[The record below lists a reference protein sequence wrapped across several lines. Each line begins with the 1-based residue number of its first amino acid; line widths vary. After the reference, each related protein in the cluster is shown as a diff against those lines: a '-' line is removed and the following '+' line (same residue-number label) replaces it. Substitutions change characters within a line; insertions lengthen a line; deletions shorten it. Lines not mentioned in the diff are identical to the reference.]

1 MINIAIDGPA
11 GAGKST
17 VAKAVAKELNIIYL
31 DTGAMYRATAYNA
44 IKNGIDVNDE
54 NKVREMLEN
63 LTMDVTYENGAQQ
76 IIVNGFNT
84 TPYLREHYM
93 SKAAS
98 DISAH
103 PCVRYKMVD
112 LQRELAKS
120 YDLVLDGRDIGTFVL
135 PNANCK
141 IFLVA
146 SPEERARRR
155 VAENKLKGQESD
167 FNTILEDIK
176 KRDYNDS
183 HRKVA
188 PLKKADDAVELETTT
203 MSIDE
208 VVAQVI
214 KIVKEKIQ

>member
-17 VAKAVAKELNIIYL
+17 VAKAVAKELNIVYL

-54 NKVREMLEN
+54 EKVKEMLET
-63 LTMDVTYENGAQQ
+63 LTMDVMYEDGVQQ
-76 IIVNGFNT
+76 IVVNGFNT

-112 LQRELAKS
+112 IQRELAKT

-135 PNANCK
+135 PDANCK

-167 FNTILEDIK
+167 YNTVLEDIK

-188 PLKKADDAVELETTT
+188 PLKKADDAIELETTT

-208 VVAQVI
+208 VVAAVI